1 MEFLQKDYQEPVSKS
16 NYMKLQE
23 GENIIRIL
31 SPAIHGWE
39 GWKTQP
45 DGTNKP
51 VRVPQDK
58 IIEIGDVDDPDK
70 IRFFWAFVVWNYAE
84 KQIQILELRQRTIQ
98 RAITAL
104 VNSKAWGD
112 PGEYDIM
119 ITMTKTGSEARDVEY
134 SVMPNPK
141 EKIDESITKLLK
153 DNPIRLEALFEGND
167 PFQQEEEVK
176 LTTDEQDKLDEIAE
190 DVPF

>member
-1 MEFLQKDYQEPVSKS
+1 MEFLQKNYQEPVSKS

-23 GENIIRIL
+23 GENVIRIL

-39 GWKTQP
+39 GWKVQP

-58 IIEIGDVDDPDK
+58 EIEMGSIDDPEK
-70 IRFFWAFVVWNYAE
+70 VRFFWAFVIWNYAE
-84 KQIQILELRQRTIQ
+84 EQIQILELRQRTIQ

-104 VNSKAWGD
+104 VKSKSWGD
-112 PGEYDIM
+112 PNEYDIT

-141 EKIDESITKLLK
+141 EKVDEKITQKLE
-153 DNPIRLEALFEGND
+153 DNPVKLEKLFEGTD
-167 PFQQEEEVK
+167 PFQQEEETNPTAEEISEADKVAA
-176 LTTDEQDKLDEIAE
+176 DE
-190 DVPF
+190 PF